1 MNEKAPARLIPE
13 AEHVLVPVAVLPASS
28 VST

>member
-1 MNEKAPARLIPE
+1 MNEKAPARLVPD
-13 AEHVLVPVAVLPASS
+13 AEHVRVLVAVLPARP

>member
-1 MNEKAPARLIPE
+1 MNEKAPARLVPE
-13 AEHVLVPVAVLPASS
+13 AEHVLGLVAVPPASS